1 MIRIETT
8 AEFDAEGRF
17 TVTGQVQAPV
27 TPGPHR
33 VTVVITEGAP
43 IRPVKPETIEDTD
56 DPMLKRINGVLV
68 WTGELLEDPEEV
80 RQKLDEQ
87 RTQQFLSGQFE

>member
-17 TVTGQVQAPV
+17 TVHGQINLPV
-27 TPGPHR
+27 TPGAHP
-33 VTVVITEGAP
+33 VTVELAESESTNAD
-43 IRPVKPETIEDTD
+43 ETTVIEDTD

-68 WTGELLEDPEEV
+68 WTGQILETPDET
-80 RQKLDEQ
+80 RKRLDEEQ
-87 RTQQFLSGQFE
+87 TERILNGPFE

>member
-17 TVTGQVQAPV
+17 TLQGQSLVPV
-27 TPGPHR
+27 TPGKHR
-33 VTVVITEGAP
+33 VTVVISATEGTQEEKP
-43 IRPVKPETIEDTD
+43 IAVEDTD

-68 WTGELLEDPEEV
+68 WTGRLLEDPEET
-80 RQKLDEQ
+80 RRRLDDEQ
-87 RTQQFLSGQFE
+87 TERYLHGPFE